1 MGGLRRELD
10 ALVRSSPSRGTHRCF
25 IFVPPQSC
33 AWLTLK
39 YMFAAGFVPKF
50 TSQQLQRVCLSRH
63 GFRLDRHD
71 DLRIII
77 LGRVHPRAYRVTLSF
92 GPPGKGPKPLFRL
105 HQITK
110 RRGALPGSR
119 PRILNIT
126 SNSDT
131 LAVDKKILSD
141 HLEHLLFSAFS

>member
-10 ALVRSSPSRGTHRCF
+10 ALVRSSLHAERTGVSYLYR
-25 IFVPPQSC
+25 PQSC

-50 TSQQLQRVCLSRH
+50 TSQHLQRVCLSRY

-92 GPPGKGPKPLFRL
+92 GPPGKGPRSLF
-105 HQITK
+105 
-110 RRGALPGSR
+110 
-119 PRILNIT
+119 
-126 SNSDT
+126 
-131 LAVDKKILSD
+131 
-141 HLEHLLFSAFS
+141 LL